1 MFVIC
6 FVKVVWVHAVWLLL
20 AILCWQAER
29 FEGYGGCRIVLKT
42 NFGSFNDCFFVL
54 RLPYITQ
61 LAWPVESQVVHDAP
75 FSQGLLLYRSGH
87 AAFLLLN
94 YYFTDL

>member
-6 FVKVVWVHAVWLLL
+6 FVEVVWVHAVWLLL

-29 FEGYGGCRIVLKT
+29 FEGYGGCRIVLKA
-42 NFGSFNDCFFVL
+42 NFDSFNDCFFLL
-54 RLPYITQ
+54 RFPIYYSAS
-61 LAWPVESQVVHDAP
+61 LACGKPSGSWCS